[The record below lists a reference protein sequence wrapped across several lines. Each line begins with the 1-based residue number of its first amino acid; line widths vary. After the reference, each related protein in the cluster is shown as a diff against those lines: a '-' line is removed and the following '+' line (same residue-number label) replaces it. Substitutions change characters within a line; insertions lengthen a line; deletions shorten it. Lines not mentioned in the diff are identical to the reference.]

1 MSDQSRTLGQAIR
14 LSPDK
19 ILNPETLL
27 RRGPIAGDQPVLILL
42 AAGKG
47 TRFGQAPKCAQP
59 VCGVP
64 VARHSIEA
72 FRSFAP
78 SPVVCVVGYR
88 HEEVTRAL
96 GDDCIYVLSDN
107 PTGGTAFAALEAFCV
122 DGLELHNPVL
132 LIGMGDRVAAPSVFK
147 MLYDRH
153 LGGSCEADL
162 TFLTAVYEPP
172 KNRGKG
178 RIVRDAGRRVLGIVE
193 QRDIDA
199 ITDAKLRSALDGLTE
214 GNCPLYAIRAATF
227 RRHVEE
233 LSNDNVQ
240 RQYYLT
246 DIIESIR
253 KQGGVIRTISTTV
266 ADPEYDLLCSDV
278 TVPMD
283 LALLEG
289 ILRSSRSL
297 PASAVPE
304 VEQAAASLRE
314 GRPAGQVVSIALQL
328 EELYRTAAENR
339 LGFNPDQP
347 VAIGI
352 SGGRL
357 RIAFMHPDMGRFF
370 GPAWQMPIGA
380 KDGAGREQ
388 IAVLVQCSD
397 DRQIHLYPTNPE
409 FREKLSSIASDMDC
423 MYPGDEVADWYSY
436 EGFGTRMAENVL
448 LSLGYFTDAEVQRRK
463 DNRQPLPPPSMW
475 VSTSMR
481 RPFSLVGNAI
491 ASMRTVRK
499 GNLGAKVQAVLGRDS
514 FRGLRL
520 VCTGN
525 IPRGGFSSSS
535 AVTVA
540 TKNAINA
547 LFDLHI
553 PPDLLVHLS
562 CQAEYGTGVRAGSL
576 DQATEQK
583 GQSGQGSLISSN
595 PRDNYRILGTY
606 SVPAARFKMLFPY
619 TVDRDR
625 AAWEWSAGVYSA
637 EPAPGGQTTGEMR
650 KMTGKA
656 AEIAA
661 ILTRLPLDLD
671 FFKQVESDFLADGKP
686 GAQGLLWICKVLREI
701 PLRIGQEELRAR
713 ILDQRQWYIEHLADL
728 EKLDPIT
735 AAEKTD
741 ATFAALFA
749 GWRDPVLRR
758 AIGAG
763 VTVEETGVPLRT
775 MVAYLFGEVAKNFRL
790 IHHPEEWIECISRSQ
805 LGDRCF
811 DIDPGRLPDR
821 QQMLEGMVWEK
832 PWSGARLMEEW
843 LNRHGAAPFDYNRG
857 LSDEALSADEPT
869 ELHLLEGTNFYRGLA
884 LIDLA
889 EAMLKRA
896 FGNDAVAVRINAA
909 GQGDFFQVHVDTTRA
924 VVRDVEKFI
933 RTAFYRRF
941 SLSPE
946 QEFVET
952 HPGGG
957 AVGIR
962 LARFDLLPEL
972 IRALGGRVLR

>member
-1 MSDQSRTLGQAIR
+1 MSEQVKRLGQAIR
-14 LSPDK
+14 LSADK
-19 ILNPETLL
+19 ILNKETL
-27 RRGPIAGDQPVLILL
+27 RHPGPIAGDQPVLILL

-72 FRSFAP
+72 FRSFAS
-78 SPVVCVVGYR
+78 SPVICVVGYR

-96 GDDCIYVLSDN
+96 GDDCVYVLSDD
-107 PTGGTAFAALEAFCV
+107 PAGGTAFAALEAFCV
-122 DGLELHNPVL
+122 AGLEPHNPVL
-132 LIGMGDRVAAPSVFK
+132 VIGMGDRVAAPSVFK
-147 MLYDRH
+147 MLYERH
-153 LGGSCEADL
+153 LSGAQEADL

-178 RIVRDAGRRVLGIVE
+178 RIVRDANRRVLGIVE

-199 ITDAKLRSALDGLTE
+199 ITDAKLRSALDDLTE
-214 GNCPLYAIRAATF
+214 GNCPLYVVRAATF
-227 RRHVEE
+227 RRHAEQ
-233 LSNDNVQ
+233 LSNDNAQ
-240 RQYYLT
+240 GQYYLT

-253 KQGGVIRTISTTV
+253 KQGGLIRTITTTV

-278 TVPMD
+278 TVPID

-289 ILRSSRSL
+289 ILRSSRYHA
-297 PASAVPE
+297 ASAAPE
-304 VEQAAASLRE
+304 VEQAAASVRE
-314 GRPAGQVVSIALQL
+314 GRPAGQVASIALQL

-339 LGFNPDQP
+339 LGFQPDRP
-347 VAIGI
+347 AAIGI

-380 KDGAGREQ
+380 KDAAGRDQ
-388 IAVLVQCSD
+388 IAVLVQGSD
-397 DRQIHLYPTNPE
+397 DRQIHLFPTNPE
-409 FREKLSSIASDMDC
+409 FREKLDSIASDMDC
-423 MYPGDEVADWYSY
+423 MYPGEEVADWYTY

-463 DNRQPLPPPSMW
+463 ENRQPLPPPSMW

-491 ASMRTVRK
+491 ASMRTVRQ
-499 GNLGAKVQAVLGRDS
+499 GNLGAKVQAVLGRDA

-520 VCTGN
+520 VSTGN

-540 TKNAINA
+540 TKNAINS
-547 LFDLHI
+547 LFDLRI

-583 GQSGQGSLISSN
+583 GRSGQGTLISSN

-606 SVPAARFKMLFPY
+606 SVPATRFRMLFPY

-625 AAWEWSAGVYSA
+625 AAWQWSAGVYSA
-637 EPAPGGQTTGEMR
+637 EPAPGRQTAGEMR
-650 KMTGKA
+650 KMTGKSAEMA
-656 AEIAA
+656 AV
-661 ILTRLPLDLD
+661 LLRLPLDLD
-671 FFKQVESDFLADGKP
+671 FFKQVESDFLSDGKP
-686 GAQGLLWICKVLREI
+686 GRKNLLWICDLLRQI
-701 PLRIGQEELRAR
+701 PLLVGQEELRER
-713 ILDQRQWYIEHLADL
+713 VFDQRQWYAEHLADL
-728 EKLDPIT
+728 EKLDSAT
-735 AAEKTD
+735 ANEKTE

-758 AIGAG
+758 AVRGSDI
-763 VTVEETGVPLRT
+763 VEESGVPLRA
-775 MVAYLFGEVAKNFRL
+775 MAAYLFGEVAKNFRM
-790 IHHPEEWIECISRSQ
+790 IRHPEEWIECVSRSQ

-811 DIDPGRLPDR
+811 EIDPGRLPDR
-821 QQMLEGMVWEK
+821 RQMLEGMPWEK
-832 PWSGARLMEEW
+832 PWSGPELMREW
-843 LNRHGAAPFDYNRG
+843 MNRHGAVPFDYNRG
-857 LSDEALSADEPT
+857 LSEEALSADEPPV
-869 ELHLLEGTNFYRGLA
+869 LHLLEGTNFFRGLA

-896 FGNDAVAVRINAA
+896 FGGDAVAVRVNAA
-909 GQGDFFQVHVDTTRA
+909 GQGDFFQVHVDTSRA
-924 VVRDVEKFI
+924 GVEEVKAFI

-941 SLSPE
+941 ALSPE

-952 HPGGG
+952 NPGGG

-962 LARFDLLPEL
+962 LARFDQLPEL
-972 IRALGGRVLR
+972 IRALGGRAPR

>member
-1 MSDQSRTLGQAIR
+1 MSDQAKTLGQAIR
-14 LSPDK
+14 LSSDK
-19 ILNPETLL
+19 ILNPETL
-27 RRGPIAGDQPVLILL
+27 RRQGTIAGDQPILILL

-72 FRSFAP
+72 FRSFAS
-78 SPVVCVVGYR
+78 SPVICVVGYG

-96 GDDCIYVLSDN
+96 GDDCVYVLSDN

-122 DGLELHNPVL
+122 AGLEPHNPVL
-132 LIGMGDRVAAPSVFK
+132 VIGMGDRVAAPSVFK
-147 MLYDRH
+147 MLYERH
-153 LGGSCEADL
+153 LAGSREADL

-178 RIVRDAGRRVLGIVE
+178 RIMRAANRRVLGIVE

-199 ITDAKLRSALDGLTE
+199 ITDAKLRSALDDLTE
-214 GNCPLYAIRAATF
+214 GNCPLYVIRAATF
-227 RRHVEE
+227 RRHAEE
-233 LSNDNVQ
+233 LSNANAQ
-240 RQYYLT
+240 GQYYLT

-253 KQGGVIRTISTTV
+253 KQGGLIRTITTTV

-278 TVPMD
+278 TVPID

-289 ILRSSRSL
+289 ILRSSRHHA
-297 PASAVPE
+297 ASAAPE
-304 VEQAAASLRE
+304 VEQAAASVRE
-314 GRPAGQVVSIALQL
+314 GRPAGQIASIALQL
-328 EELYRTAAENR
+328 EELYRAAAENR
-339 LGFNPDQP
+339 LGFHPEQP

-380 KDGAGREQ
+380 KDAAGREQ

-397 DRQIHLYPTNPE
+397 DRQIHLFPTNPE
-409 FREKLSSIASDMDC
+409 FQEKLSSIASDMDC
-423 MYPGDEVADWYSY
+423 MYPGEEIADWYSY

-448 LSLGYFTDAEVQRRK
+448 LSLGYFTDAEVQSRK
-463 DNRQPLPPPSMW
+463 ENRQPLPPPSMW

-491 ASMRTVRK
+491 ASMRTVRQ
-499 GNLGAKVQAVLGRDS
+499 GNLGAKVQAVLGRDA

-520 VCTGN
+520 VSTGN

-547 LFDLHI
+547 LFDLRI

-583 GQSGQGSLISSN
+583 GRSGQGTLISSN

-606 SVPAARFKMLFPY
+606 SVPATRFKMLFPY

-625 AAWEWSAGVYSA
+625 AAWQWSAGVYSA
-637 EPAPGGQTTGEMR
+637 EPAPGRQTAGEMR
-650 KMTGKA
+650 KMTGKS

-661 ILTRLPLDLD
+661 ILLRLPLDLD
-671 FFKQVESDFLADGKP
+671 FFKQVESDFLSDGRP
-686 GAQGLLWICKVLREI
+686 GRQSLLWICKVLRET
-701 PLRIGQEELRAR
+701 PLRAGQEELRER
-713 ILDQRQWYIEHLADL
+713 VFDQRQWHIERLADL
-728 EKLDPIT
+728 EKLDP
-735 AAEKTD
+735 AAASEKTD
-741 ATFAALFA
+741 ATFAALFT

-758 AIGAG
+758 AVGGKDA
-763 VTVEETGVPLRT
+763 VEETGVPLRA
-775 MVAYLFGEVAKNFRL
+775 MAAYLFGEVAKNFRL
-790 IHHPEEWIECISRSQ
+790 IHHPEEWIECVSRSQ

-811 DIDPGRLPDR
+811 DIDPDRLPDR
-821 QQMLEGMVWEK
+821 RQMLDGMHWEK
-832 PWSGARLMEEW
+832 PWSGAKLMEEW
-843 LNRHGAAPFDYNRG
+843 LDRHGAAPFDYNRG
-857 LSDEALSADEPT
+857 LSDEALSADEPP
-869 ELHLLEGTNFYRGLA
+869 ELHLLEGTNFFRGLA

-896 FGNDAVAVRINAA
+896 FGDDAVAVRVNAA
-909 GQGDFFQVHVDTTRA
+909 GQGDFFQVHVDTSRA
-924 VVRDVEKFI
+924 VVEDVKEFI
-933 RTAFYRRF
+933 RIAFYRRF

-952 HPGGG
+952 NPGGG
-957 AVGIR
+957 AVGVR
-962 LARFDLLPEL
+962 LARFDQLPEL
-972 IRALGGRVLR
+972 IRALGGRVPH